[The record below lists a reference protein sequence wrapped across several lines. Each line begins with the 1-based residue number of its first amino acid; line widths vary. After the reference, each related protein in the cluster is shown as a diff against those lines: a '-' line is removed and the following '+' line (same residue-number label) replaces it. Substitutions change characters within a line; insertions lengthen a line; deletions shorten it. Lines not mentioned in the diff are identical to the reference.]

1 MIELLRHWFIKF
13 LVSFLILVLILFI
26 IFIFN
31 NHLIVEVLCVLLG
44 FFISSILFFLIN
56 FKNNKRI
63 SKKILYLNEI
73 VKKSFP
79 KDVVNRN
86 LYSSSSNKDEFE
98 ILCKDVENVLFELKA
113 SERMKNDFISS
124 MSHELRTPLTAIK
137 GWAETMKMGDVIDF
151 STVRRG
157 LDVIINETTRLSSL
171 VNDLLDFSTLASGRL
186 IMNMEKMDIV
196 AEVEESVCIFKEKA
210 SIEQK
215 NLKFNDPPSN
225 FFVYGDKSRLKQV
238 FINIID
244 NALKYTNENGNIDV
258 SISQKDNMV
267 SIEVTDNGCGIE
279 KSQIPKLTQKFF
291 KANTKSGFGIG
302 LSIVNDIVHAHDG
315 TFKIL
320 SEKGF
325 GTTVIVSIPLY
336 NKEKN

>member
-1 MIELLRHWFIKF
+1 MRLRKGRDGD
-13 LVSFLILVLILFI
+13 
-26 IFIFN
+26 
-31 NHLIVEVLCVLLG
+31 HL
-44 FFISSILFFLIN
+44 
-56 FKNNKRI
+56 
-63 SKKILYLNEI
+63 
-73 VKKSFP
+73 
-79 KDVVNRN
+79 
-86 LYSSSSNKDEFE
+86 
-98 ILCKDVENVLFELKA
+98 
-113 SERMKNDFISS
+113 
-124 MSHELRTPLTAIK
+124 
-137 GWAETMKMGDVIDF
+137 
-151 STVRRG
+151 
-157 LDVIINETTRLSSL
+157 
-171 VNDLLDFSTLASGRL
+171 
-186 IMNMEKMDIV
+186 MNMEKMDIV

-258 SISQKDNMV
+258 SISQKDN
-267 SIEVTDNGCGIE
+267 
-279 KSQIPKLTQKFF
+279 
-291 KANTKSGFGIG
+291 
-302 LSIVNDIVHAHDG
+302 IVHAHDG